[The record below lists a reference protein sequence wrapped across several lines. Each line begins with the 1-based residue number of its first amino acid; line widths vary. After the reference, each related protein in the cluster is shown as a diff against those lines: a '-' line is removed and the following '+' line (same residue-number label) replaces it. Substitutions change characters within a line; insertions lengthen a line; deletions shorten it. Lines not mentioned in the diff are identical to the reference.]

1 MLLRCFFVVKAW
13 VHCFPQRMTIIV
25 ETPNGLVM
33 TLSKGSDVSIAACLS
48 EENKAQEQT
57 QAGLATAAEF
67 ASRGLRVLSM
77 SYKVQSVDEYEQSR
91 QLFEE
96 ATSAEEREELSLEKN
111 QKYLGCLG
119 ICDPAEE
126 RVAPAIKQ
134 LGIKIFIVTGD
145 QLMTTYACW
154 PDCLL
159 LTFDR

>member
-1 MLLRCFFVVKAW
+1 MLMRCLFWEEGMDTLFT
-13 VHCFPQRMTIIV
+13 QRMTIVV
-25 ETPNGLVM
+25 ETPSGLVM

-48 EENKAQEQT
+48 EANKAEEQT
-57 QAGLATAAEF
+57 QAGLQTAAEF

-77 SYKVQSVDEYEQSR
+77 SYKVQSVDEYEKSR
-91 QLFEE
+91 QLLDE